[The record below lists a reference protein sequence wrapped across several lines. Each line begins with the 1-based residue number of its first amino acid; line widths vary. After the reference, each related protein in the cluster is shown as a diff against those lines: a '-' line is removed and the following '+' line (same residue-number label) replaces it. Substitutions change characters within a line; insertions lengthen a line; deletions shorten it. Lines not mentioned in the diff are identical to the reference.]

1 MWKTVVKLVEVLLGI
16 LIVVW
21 LMAFAAINLSA
32 RVINNSD
39 IGQTG
44 ICARA
49 MWEAKSLCP
58 PTFIP
63 WSESGIFSL
72 AVIGAPIYGMTGSIW
87 LAQTIPPIIMSGLI
101 VIAVMYFLR
110 GLEMSKLKRRIFL
123 LLLLCF
129 PISFYPQSMVF
140 LFYAAYSQCVLS
152 FLDCGRLYQI
162 DRRKTQACKYTY
174 TDSDGNG
181 SVAGN

>member
-1 MWKTVVKLVEVLLGI
+1 MQKTLVKVVQVCIGI
-16 LIVVW
+16 LIVIW
-21 LMAFAAINLSA
+21 LVAFAAINLSA

-39 IGQTG
+39 IAQTG

-58 PTFIP
+58 DTFIP

-72 AVIGAPIYGMTGSIW
+72 ALIGAPIYGMTNSIW
-87 LAQTIPPIIMSGLI
+87 LAQTVPPIIMSGLI
-101 VIAVMYFLR
+101 VIAVVYFLR
-110 GLEMSKLKRRIFL
+110 GLDISKTKRGIFL
-123 LLLLCF
+123 LLMFCF

-152 FLDCGRLYQI
+152 FSGLQVIISEWWKENSNMLAYI
-162 DRRKTQACKYTY
+162 
-174 TDSDGNG
+174 
-181 SVAGN
+181 